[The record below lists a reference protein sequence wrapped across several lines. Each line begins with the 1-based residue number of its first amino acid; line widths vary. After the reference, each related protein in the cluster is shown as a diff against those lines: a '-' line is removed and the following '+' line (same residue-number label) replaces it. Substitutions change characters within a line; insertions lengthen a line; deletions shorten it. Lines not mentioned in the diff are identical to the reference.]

1 MITLTRRVTFS
12 SGHRY
17 WRSDWSDEENRRV
30 FGEWASRFNHG
41 HNYVLDVAAE
51 GAVDRET
58 GMVVNIKLIDDL
70 LQEQIVRRFDGKS
83 LNDEIAFFERRAP
96 CLENFLQHI
105 RDLLFPE
112 FGPPPGGKI
121 DVRLRRL
128 RLEEMPTFWAELD
141 LETNMTTLTRTYEF
155 AASHRL
161 HVPALSAER
170 NLELFGK
177 CNNPSG
183 HGHNYVLE
191 VTVTGDV
198 DPSTG
203 MMLDLYALDRSV
215 EALVVDRYD
224 HHNLDTDIPEFAGQV
239 TTSEVIVQA
248 IWDAL
253 DGKLPATLHRVRL
266 FETAR
271 SSFEIERS

>member
-1 MITLTRRVTFS
+1 MITLTRRVAFS

-17 WRSDWSDEENRRV
+17 WRSDWSDDENRRV

-51 GAVDRET
+51 GAVDPET

-70 LQEQIVRRFDGKS
+70 LQERIVRRFDGRS
-83 LNDEIAFFERRAP
+83 LNDEISFFERQAP

-105 RDLLFPE
+105 RALLEPE
-112 FGPPPGGKI
+112 FCPPPDGRI

-161 HVPALSAER
+161 HVPSLSAER
-170 NLELFGK
+170 NVELFGK

-198 DPSTG
+198 DPQTG
-203 MMLDLYALDRSV
+203 MMLDLYVLDRSV
-215 EALVVDRYD
+215 ETLVVDRYD
-224 HHNLDTDIPEFAGQV
+224 HHNLDTDIPEFAGKV

-271 SSFEIERS
+271 SSFEIERR